1 MAHKDLRL
9 IFGVAA
15 LLGIYAIGSF
25 ALQTLEPSVKGRQSD
40 ARQTLVKRGQ
50 ELTENC
56 MACHYMDQKANF
68 VGPHLVGLIGRP
80 VADVSDFEYSP
91 AVRKLSGSW
100 TEARLTEFL
109 TAPQRY
115 APGTKMALQGWAAE
129 DAKAIAA
136 YFESRN

>member
-1 MAHKDLRL
+1 MARKEFRL
-9 IFGVAA
+9 IYGLIAIA
-15 LLGIYAIGSF
+15 GIYVAVNMVHQSLIEDGSSGQ
-25 ALQTLEPSVKGRQSD
+25 AKLSGQI
-40 ARQTLVKRGQ
+40 ARGQ
-50 ELTENC
+50 QLTENC
-56 MACHYMDQKANF
+56 TACHYLDQKANF

-100 TEARLTEFL
+100 SEARLTEFL

>member
-1 MAHKDLRL
+1 MAQQDFRL
-9 IFGVAA
+9 IFGVTA
-15 LLGIYAIGSF
+15 LVGIYAIGGYAF
-25 ALQTLEPSVKGRQSD
+25 QALTAASPSTGAERK
-40 ARQTLVKRGQ
+40 ALVQRGQ

-56 MACHYMDQKANF
+56 TACHYLDQKANF
-68 VGPHLVGLIGRP
+68 VGPHLVGLIDRS

-91 AVRKLSGSW
+91 AIRQLKGSW
-100 TEARLTEFL
+100 TEARLVEFL

-115 APGTKMALQGWAAE
+115 APGTKMALQGWSAE

>member
-1 MAHKDLRL
+1 MARKDFRL
-9 IFGVAA
+9 IYGVM
-15 LLGIYAIGSF
+15 AIVGTYV
-25 ALQTLEPSVKGRQSD
+25 AVNMVHQSVFEAGNSAQAKLSGQI
-40 ARQTLVKRGQ
+40 ARGQ
-50 ELTENC
+50 QLTENC
-56 MACHYMDQKANF
+56 TACHYLDQKANF

-91 AVRKLSGSW
+91 AVRKLGGSW

-109 TAPQRY
+109 SAPQRY
-115 APGTKMALQGWAAE
+115 APGTKMALQGWSAE